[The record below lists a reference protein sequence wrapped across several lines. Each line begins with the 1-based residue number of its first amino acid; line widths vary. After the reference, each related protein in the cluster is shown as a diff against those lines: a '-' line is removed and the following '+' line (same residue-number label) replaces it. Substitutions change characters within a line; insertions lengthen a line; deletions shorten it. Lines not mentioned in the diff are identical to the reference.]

1 MGCLLLL
8 ILLVVLAGA
17 GVWLTIGLTIGLI
30 GLGLTLLMAG
40 LVGWAAD
47 QVIPGR
53 LPGGWLGAVLTGI
66 LGGFVGHLVFNLLHV
81 GRVGPVIF
89 GIDVV
94 PAFVGAVIIAAVA
107 QMLTTRRSPFAHY

>member
-1 MGCLLLL
+1 LLLL
-8 ILLVVLAGA
+8 ILLVVVAGL
-17 GVWLTIGLTIGLI
+17 GMWVTIGLVGLALTLFVAGLI
-30 GLGLTLLMAG
+30 GWG
-40 LVGWAAD
+40 AD

-66 LGGFVGHLVFNLLHV
+66 LGGFVGHLVFSLLHL
-81 GRVGPVIF
+81 GRVGPIIF

-107 QMLTTRRSPFAHY
+107 QMLTTRRSPLARY